1 MSLWSCVKLKSVM
14 FYAILYIIVESYA
27 LREHLHLKSSKN
39 FIVLDSALVTTRQL
53 EFYIV
58 FVQLVNASLFDCKL
72 EFI

>member
-1 MSLWSCVKLKSVM
+1 M